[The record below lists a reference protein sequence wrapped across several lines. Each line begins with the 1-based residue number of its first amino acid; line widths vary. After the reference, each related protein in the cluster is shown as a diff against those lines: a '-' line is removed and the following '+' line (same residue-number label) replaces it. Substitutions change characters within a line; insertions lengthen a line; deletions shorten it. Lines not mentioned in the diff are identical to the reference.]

1 MKIWLLVVVLVV
13 SGIVTGIGSAV
24 FRVRSSGWDSESL
37 NSPLPS
43 GVSRAPEEKAADTGP
58 PVATVDS
65 DVHDFGVM
73 EASKS
78 GTHDF
83 VISNDGASELELT
96 GGGTTCKCTL
106 SKISKRKI
114 PPGESSKITVD
125 WKGKNNAGE
134 FRHTATILT
143 NDGHNPK
150 IVLTIEGRMTGIF
163 RSSPQELTFS
173 RVSAGESVVGN
184 VKLFSYVD
192 KPLEI
197 SEHRVSDPEHLEV
210 SIAPLS
216 EEEIARELDAKSGK
230 LLRVTLKSG
239 LPLGRFMETITLDT
253 NLDGLGPIG
262 IPVEGII
269 GSDISIVGP
278 RWSADN
284 STLHISVVDPA
295 VGAEATLLIIVGGAN
310 RKEIEFKL
318 GSVLPDML
326 EAELG
331 EPTDSPDGRRVM
343 RKLTIRVPKGSR
355 PAVYLGPGR
364 ENLGCVSIETTS
376 QGSPDL
382 NVYVNF
388 AVGG

>member
-43 GVSRAPEEKAADTGP
+43 GVSRAPAEKVAGTGP
-58 PVATVDS
+58 PVAVIDS

-73 EASKS
+73 EASKN

-83 VISNDGASELELT
+83 VISNDGESELELT

-114 PPGESSKITVD
+114 PPGESSTVTVD

-216 EEEIARELDAKSGK
+216 EGWCCGGMSR
-230 LLRVTLKSG
+230 T
-239 LPLGRFMETITLDT
+239 T
-253 NLDGLGPIG
+253 
-262 IPVEGII
+262 
-269 GSDISIVGP
+269 
-278 RWSADN
+278 W
-284 STLHISVVDPA
+284 HWISVDLERGISRLLDVFTKRMLTSDAVDCPMGRNRGGRWARRSPCAWRLTAIVSRLAA
-295 VGAEATLLIIVGGAN
+295 VWMA
-310 RKEIEFKL
+310 
-318 GSVLPDML
+318 
-326 EAELG
+326 
-331 EPTDSPDGRRVM
+331 RRGIAPVTRLSLWLM
-343 RKLTIRVPKGSR
+343 RCRWASTPSG
-355 PAVYLGPGR
+355 
-364 ENLGCVSIETTS
+364 
-376 QGSPDL
+376 
-382 NVYVNF
+382 
-388 AVGG
+388 